1 MRKAPDRAHAEIVSA
16 GDADEPIESEPFRE
30 RSLLATR
37 ASHVDQRWLRQ
48 MNRAVVLACVRDY
61 GPIARVTIAERTA
74 LSRATVSAITQA
86 LLEEGVLREGERLP
100 STARGGRRAV
110 LLYDAAEK
118 S

>member
-1 MRKAPDRAHAEIVSA
+1 MRDSHDGAHINPAYGVDE
-16 GDADEPIESEPFRE
+16 ADDDSFLEP
-30 RSLLATR
+30 SLLA
-37 ASHVDQRWLRQ
+37 APLSHVDQRWLRR
-48 MNRAVVLACVRDY
+48 MNRALVLACVREH

-110 LLYDAAEK
+110 LLHDAAEK
-118 S
+118 P